1 MERSFAEILEFKNRT
16 NLKTNSFSS
25 FCKEGLESDDL
36 GEYIWV
42 RIRELKTNHI
52 RTQVLIVQVIIWLI
66 SFFAVRLSLFRNQT
80 STSLFLFSFFYS
92 LSFVSVRS
100 KMAGKSYTD
109 AERAELAKKLDEDLD
124 NFMETLAKK
133 KKVSSIYEMLI
144 LSQFL
149 YS

>member
-1 MERSFAEILEFKNRT
+1 
-16 NLKTNSFSS
+16 
-25 FCKEGLESDDL
+25 
-36 GEYIWV
+36 
-42 RIRELKTNHI
+42 
-52 RTQVLIVQVIIWLI
+52 
-66 SFFAVRLSLFRNQT
+66 
-80 STSLFLFSFFYS
+80 
-92 LSFVSVRS
+92 
-100 KMAGKSYTD
+100 MAGKSYTD